1 MEVRFAPGAASATLD
16 GVESTGT
23 TTTAAIGPATAMLLA
38 HSERQAMDW
47 ALVLASQGIEAAIE
61 PASPTG
67 TWALRVP
74 ADELDRAR
82 EAIRLFRRENRR
94 FAWRR
99 ELPSAGVVFHHGA
112 VLWATALILA
122 HVFRDSLLTAGRFD
136 SEAARAGAW
145 WRAFTATSLH
155 SDVAHLAA
163 NTLTGGVAMGFAM
176 GRFGPGT
183 TLALTLAAGAAG
195 NAFAMAARGTP
206 YLGLGASGV
215 VMGAVGLLTGH
226 AVTWWQVSRHASR
239 RVIGGLAAGS
249 SLFLVVGVDPAA
261 DVLAHLGGFLCGTLL
276 GALASWWRWERHDRA
291 WMAFFA
297 AMTLAT
303 WTLAMLRP

>member
-1 MEVRFAPGAASATLD
+1 MA
-16 GVESTGT
+16 T
-23 TTTAAIGPATAMLLA
+23 TTTPAIGPATGMLLA

-47 ALVLASQGIEAAIE
+47 GLVLASQGIEAVIE
-61 PASPTG
+61 PASTSG
-67 TWALRVP
+67 AWTLQVP
-74 ADELDRAR
+74 AGDWERAR

-112 VLWATALILA
+112 ILWAAALILV
-122 HVFRDSLLTAGRFD
+122 HVFRDSLLSAGRFD
-136 SEAARAGAW
+136 SEVVRAGAW

-226 AVTWWQVSRHASR
+226 AVTWWKVSRHASR
-239 RVIGGLAAGS
+239 RVLGGLAAGS
-249 SLFLVVGVDPAA
+249 FLFLVVGVDPAA
-261 DVLAHLGGFLCGTLL
+261 DVLAHFGGFLGGTVL
-276 GALASWWRWERHDRA
+276 GALASWWRWERGDRA
-291 WMAFFA
+291 WMAAFA
-297 AMTLAT
+297 ATTAAA

>member
-1 MEVRFAPGAASATLD
+1 VQVFPASPTLTSD
-16 GVESTGT
+16 DVAGIVV
-23 TTTAAIGPATAMLLA
+23 AR
-38 HSERQAMDW
+38 SERQALDW
-47 ALVLASQGIEAAIE
+47 ALVLASQGIEAVIE
-61 PASPTG
+61 PAPPNGAWT
-67 TWALRVP
+67 LRVP
-74 ADELDRAR
+74 AAELGKAQ
-82 EAIRLFRRENRR
+82 EAIRLFRKENRR

-99 ELPSAGVVFHHGA
+99 ELPSAGVVFHHGT
-112 VLWATALILA
+112 VLWAMALILV

-136 SEAARAGAW
+136 SEAVRSGAW

-163 NTLTGGVAMGFAM
+163 NTMTGGVAMGFAM

-195 NAFAMAARGTP
+195 NAFAMATRGTP
-206 YLGLGASGV
+206 YLGLGASGA

-239 RVIGGLAAGS
+239 RVLGGLAAGS
-249 SLFLVVGVDPAA
+249 ALFLVVGVDPAA

-291 WMAFFA
+291 WMTFFVA
-297 AMTLAT
+297 TTLAT
-303 WTLAMLRP
+303 WTLAKAFAIPHR